1 MISYFE
7 NNCTPGTYWVNTSG
21 NTILRHLLEN
31 ATPRQAKDLTLL
43 LQGSKIRAALDEGF
57 ICSEIYQDNNALYS
71 MLLTTGYLTIVDYP
85 DYAREDFFCTMRIPN
100 REIRSLFKREVMSH
114 LQGLGSDTQLLGDLI
129 ASLLSGEADTF
140 ADNLS
145 RFLLLMASFHDT
157 ANRESFYHGLMLGLL
172 ATLIPSYRVVSNRE
186 SGYGRFDLAIYPAIG
201 QDTGVIMEFK
211 VADSEAGLEEKAR
224 EALQQIE
231 AKKYLAEFN
240 QRGINSVWQYGISFW
255 GKKCCILAK
264 QE

>member
-1 MISYFE
+1 MLKHRF
-7 NNCTPGTYWVNTSG
+7 
-21 NTILRHLLEN
+21 
-31 ATPRQAKDLTLL
+31 
-43 LQGSKIRAALDEGF
+43 AAL
-57 ICSEIYQDNNALYS
+57 
-71 MLLTTGYLTIVDYP
+71 
-85 DYAREDFFCTMRIPN
+85 
-100 REIRSLFKREVMSH
+100 
-114 LQGLGSDTQLLGDLI
+114 
-129 ASLLSGEADTF
+129 
-140 ADNLS
+140 
-145 RFLLLMASFHDT
+145 
-157 ANRESFYHGLMLGLL
+157 YHGLMLGLL